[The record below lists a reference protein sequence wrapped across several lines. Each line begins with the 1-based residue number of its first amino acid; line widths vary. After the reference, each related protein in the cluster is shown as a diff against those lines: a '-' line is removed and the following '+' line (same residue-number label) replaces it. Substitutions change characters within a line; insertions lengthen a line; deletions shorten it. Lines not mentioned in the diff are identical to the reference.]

1 MSGLFVK
8 VPRHEFID
16 ACCGMPCCNGF
27 ERCLEIGVWLDFV
40 ELAGLNQGGD
50 ATPCSAAFVMARE
63 QRVFSI
69 EGNGADSALYDVA
82 VHLDGAILKE

>member
-1 MSGLFVK
+1 
-8 VPRHEFID
+8 
-16 ACCGMPCCNGF
+16 
-27 ERCLEIGVWLDFV
+27 
-40 ELAGLNQGGD
+40 
-50 ATPCSAAFVMARE
+50 MARE